1 MNSFVR
7 LFVPKNYY
15 RLTILQVNRL
25 SWHCEAAFTEAG
37 LMSGVDFE
45 TLTSP
50 KDLFSRR
57 LVPNSII
64 RNYRCKLLQVHF
76 SDQ

>member
-1 MNSFVR
+1 MKSFVR

-45 TLTSP
+45 TPTSP
-50 KDLFSRR
+50 KD
-57 LVPNSII
+57 
-64 RNYRCKLLQVHF
+64 
-76 SDQ
+76 

>member
-1 MNSFVR
+1 MDISRSDNDSILKISSALSGGQMKSFVR

-45 TLTSP
+45 TPTSP
-50 KDLFSRR
+50 KD
-57 LVPNSII
+57 
-64 RNYRCKLLQVHF
+64 
-76 SDQ
+76 